1 MLLQACWL
9 SWTLVFHTAL
19 PQPKSFKSQ
28 ILPLEFR
35 VITGDFRDFF
45 LFFLEE
51 QRQSEGKD
59 EERQQCEYRLY
70 MASTLSALS
79 AGVLLIWK
87 AGESGDVKL
96 ILDTKGERVAEY
108 KKRSKRLGTW
118 QDCETAEWTPECRCW
133 RHWKDT
139 RAGRRSKTF
148 TLLFLINPLTFSCT
162 LTSER
167 TLRILILNLEGAGRF
182 ASRFTKHTNYS
193 RTPRIC
199 RIFQVHGRNFNTAIL
214 IKYSQ
219 KYHAMEKW

>member
-1 MLLQACWL
+1 MHSQTHINPLPYCRGISESSSWQHCTPLQACWL

-45 LFFLEE
+45 FFLEE

-87 AGESGDVKL
+87 AGESGDVRL
-96 ILDTKGERVAEY
+96 ILDTKGERVAEC

-167 TLRILILNLEGAGRF
+167 TLRILILNLEGAGRLACSTVCQPF
-182 ASRFTKHTNYS
+182 HQAHQL
-193 RTPRIC
+193 
-199 RIFQVHGRNFNTAIL
+199 FQDT
-214 IKYSQ
+214 
-219 KYHAMEKW
+219 